1 MGVLVVVGTQKGA
14 LLLRADDARERFAHD
29 GLSLTGWLVTA
40 AASDASGRLYVG
52 VTHDVWG
59 TAVMA
64 SDDGGRS
71 FEQLPGELRY
81 RPEQTGN
88 EEHNRILGAMDPMGQ
103 RKGSGRFV
111 DQIWKLHAVGDTLYA
126 GVSEAG
132 LFRSDD
138 RGKSW
143 QVARGLDEH
152 PDRESWG
159 PGFGG
164 LCAHTVLVD
173 ERDPQ
178 RIWVGISSAGFFRS
192 DDGGETFVR
201 KDEGV
206 PGDADGCCVHSVAH
220 DPNEARVLYRQDHRG
235 LFRSDD
241 AGDSWR
247 NIENGVPA
255 TCVEGDR
262 RFVFG
267 FAIALD
273 PASGS
278 AFAIP
283 MEDASRRYPAD
294 GQMAVYR
301 TQDGGASWTRLTRG
315 LPADCYGNVLRGA
328 LSLDSLDP
336 CGVYFGTTGGEVFA
350 GSDRGESFKRI
361 PGTWPKVLCVEAF
374 ED

>member
-14 LLLRADDARERFAHD
+14 LLMRADDARDGFTHD

-40 AASDASGRLYVG
+40 ATRDASGRLYLG

-59 TAVMA
+59 TTVMG

-81 RPEQTGN
+81 RPDQLGN
-88 EEHNRILGAMDPMGQ
+88 EQHNRTLGAMDPMGQ
-103 RKGSGRFV
+103 RTGSGRFV
-111 DQIWKLHAVGDTLYA
+111 DQIWRLHAVGDVLYA

-143 QVARGLDEH
+143 RVARGLDEH
-152 PDRESWG
+152 PDREIWG

-164 LCAHTVLVD
+164 MCAHTVLVD
-173 ERDPQ
+173 ANDTQ
-178 RIWVGISSAGFFRS
+178 RIWVGISSAGLFRS

-206 PGDADGCCVHSVAH
+206 PGDPDGCCVHSVAH
-220 DPNEARVLYRQDHRG
+220 DPSDADVLYRQDHRG

-241 AGDSWR
+241 GGDSWL
-247 NIENGVPA
+247 NIESNVPA
-255 TCVEGDR
+255 TCEEEDL

-267 FAIALD
+267 FPIALD
-273 PASGS
+273 PPSGS

-283 MEDASRRYPAD
+283 MEDSSRRYPTD
-294 GQMAVYR
+294 GQLAVYR
-301 TQDGGASWTRLTRG
+301 TQDRGASWRRLTQG
-315 LPADCYGNVLRGA
+315 LPAECYSNVLRNS
-328 LSLDSLDP
+328 LSLDALDP
-336 CGVYFGTTGGEVFA
+336 CGVYLGTTGGEVFA
-350 GSDRGESFKRI
+350 SADRGESFARI

-374 ED
+374 QD